1 MKYRNFVAILL
12 CGLFSLA
19 GLRVLAADGAST
31 DETTLNHLQQIGQ
44 ASLIYAAENRGF
56 FPTAFGQL
64 VSKLRK
70 PEAFLDAR
78 TDSTVPAD
86 WEKMTADQQRN
97 WVNIHCE
104 FDFTSAAGQKS
115 FRIKEPSKVPL
126 AITRDKP
133 GRKKVTLFADG
144 RAQIEGSGKDP
155 ASLPPPPAT
164 KP

>member
-78 TDSTVPAD
+78 DFLQIAAEINLRPRITVFSLDHANDALAAVKNDSIDGAAVIVP
-86 WEKMTADQQRN
+86 
-97 WVNIHCE
+97 
-104 FDFTSAAGQKS
+104 
-115 FRIKEPSKVPL
+115 
-126 AITRDKP
+126 
-133 GRKKVTLFADG
+133 
-144 RAQIEGSGKDP
+144 
-155 ASLPPPPAT
+155 
-164 KP
+164 